1 MSSYPAAHR
10 GPGEDLPL
18 SIEPVIGWR
27 VWRLV
32 RRHGVLTLIAIT
44 AQEPWPPKDV
54 MQAGCRRHSSH
65 AAPAAGCTCGLYA
78 ASSPRDLARAG
89 VYGYVDVCVVGAIA
103 MWGTVV
109 EHQRGARSAKAY
121 PARLALV
128 CGPCLRVGLVTSPS
142 VVLDENGPLTA
153 LCSFHQKRQR
163 RPGRAASE
171 IHAELLDTYGV
182 EPLPRSRIARRP
194 LRPQVSPTR
203 LVELAATLVVGLFKL
218 AFFLF
223 MVPIVIGGLV
233 LLLTM
238 FLQMV
243 TLGRFGQGPVEPV
256 VSPPTIVAGA
266 DALRPDASVASG
278 PSAVSPMRGI
288 ATSHTRSLTR
298 PPPEIA
304 FLCGIGRGHSVELVP
319 CTDRSSDIVG
329 LAQRSSPHGREADCI
344 DMTDA
349 YSRGAHYWVCWT
361 TFEHA
366 DVRPWATT
374 PNPFLVPASEG
385 GTTHGDR

>member
-1 MSSYPAAHR
+1 MSSDAAAYR
-10 GPGEDLPL
+10 GPDEDLPL

-32 RRHGVLTLIAIT
+32 RRQGVLTLTAIT
-44 AQEPWPPKDV
+44 AQEPWPPKEV
-54 MQAGCRRHSSH
+54 VHATCRRLTTHP
-65 AAPAAGCTCGLYA
+65 APVPNCSCGLYA
-78 ASSPRDLARAG
+78 ASSPNDLAHAG
-89 VYGYVDVCVVGAIA
+89 VYGYADVCVVGAIA

-109 EHQRGARSAKAY
+109 EHARGARSAKAY

-142 VVLDENGPLTA
+142 IVVGEAGPLTA
-153 LCSFHQKRQR
+153 LCHFHQRRDR
-163 RPGRAASE
+163 RPGRPAEE
-171 IHAELLDTYGV
+171 IQAELLDAYGV

-194 LRPQVSPTR
+194 FRPQVSPTR

-233 LLLTM
+233 VLLAL
-238 FLQMV
+238 FLQVV
-243 TLGRFGQGPVEPV
+243 TLGRFGQAPVDPV
-256 VSPPTIVAGA
+256 VSPPAVIAGV
-266 DALRPDASVASG
+266 DALRPEAPAAPG

-288 ATSHTRSLTR
+288 ATSHTRSLSR

-304 FLCGIGRGHSVELVP
+304 FLCGIGRGHAVELVQ
-319 CTDRSSDIVG
+319 CGDRASDLIG
-329 LAQRSSPHGREADCI
+329 LAQRASPHGREADCI

-349 YSRGAHYWVCWT
+349 YSRGAHFWVCWT

-366 DVRPWATT
+366 DVRPWAST

-385 GTTHGDR
+385 GAAHGDR